1 MTIGQYRATRGE
13 QLLWYLSKVTLI
25 LPLVCVLVGP
35 DMEDLVQATPMSS
48 MPGTWGPESHFE
60 TFRSFGPFVFPH
72 CLMDQA
78 FCVLKIIRSCLII
91 LMSHRDCQDQGL
103 PWDLLVLQDGSA
115 LASKMP
121 APGWCSEF
129 GRPRH
134 LQVCLPRQDT
144 GAIVKL

>member
-60 TFRSFGPFVFPH
+60 TFRSFGPFVFP
-72 CLMDQA
+72 
-78 FCVLKIIRSCLII
+78 KR
-91 LMSHRDCQDQGL
+91 R
-103 PWDLLVLQDGSA
+103 
-115 LASKMP
+115 
-121 APGWCSEF
+121 
-129 GRPRH
+129 
-134 LQVCLPRQDT
+134 
-144 GAIVKL
+144 